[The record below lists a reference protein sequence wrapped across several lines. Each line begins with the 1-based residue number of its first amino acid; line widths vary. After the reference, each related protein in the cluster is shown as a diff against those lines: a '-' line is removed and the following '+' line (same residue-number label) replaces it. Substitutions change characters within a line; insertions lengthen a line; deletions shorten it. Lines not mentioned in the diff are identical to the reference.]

1 MCKAKDSTVQFVRT
15 VWWILEMLILLSNM
29 WWVLEMLKLM
39 HPPDNDDVI
48 NAKSQIPLVGQ
59 ENQENLCL
67 WKVLCIIITS
77 MTGIGIGIR
86 NCICIGIG
94 IAIAIGI
101 GDGIGV
107 GIGILIVLSSC
118 RHLIVSDI

>member
-1 MCKAKDSTVQFVRT
+1 
-15 VWWILEMLILLSNM
+15 MLILLSNM

-59 ENQENLCL
+59 ENLCL

-77 MTGIGIGIR
+77 MTGIGIGIG
-86 NCICIGIG
+86 NCICIGIGIG

-101 GDGIGV
+101 GDGIG
-107 GIGILIVLSSC
+107 IGSLIVLSNC

>member
-1 MCKAKDSTVQFVRT
+1 MTDSSRRLRAHSTCKFVNFISAAFT
-15 VWWILEMLILLSNM
+15 QLLG
-29 WWVLEMLKLM
+29 KLM

-77 MTGIGIGIR
+77 MTGIGIGIG
-86 NCICIGIG
+86 ICNRIGIG

-107 GIGILIVLSSC
+107 GIGILIVLSNC